1 MPLVTLIAAVARNR
15 VIGRDNDL
23 AWRLRSDLRRF
34 RALTMGKP
42 VVMGRRTWDS
52 IGRPLPGRRVIVM
65 TRDPAWSAPEVAS
78 AADWPAVLA
87 QAAGAEE
94 IMVAG
99 GAQIYALTLPLAD
112 RIQLTEVDAA
122 PEGDVLFPAIPEG
135 RFREV
140 ASEAHP
146 AGPDDEHAFRFVTLE
161 RPGVSADRHD

>member
-1 MPLVTLIAAVARNR
+1 MPTITLIAAVAKNR

-23 AWRLRSDLRRF
+23 AWRLRSDLRHF

-65 TRDPAWSAPEVAS
+65 TRNPGWSAPGVES

-87 QAAGAEE
+87 RTEGADE

-99 GAQIYALTLPLAD
+99 GAEIFALTLPQAD
-112 RIQLTEVDAA
+112 RLHLTEVDAA
-122 PEGDVLFPAIPEG
+122 PEGDTLFPEIPPG
-135 RFREV
+135 AFREV
-140 ASEAHP
+140 ASESHP
-146 AGPDDEHAFRFVTLE
+146 AGPDDEHAFRFVTLL
-161 RPGVSADRHD
+161 RNV